1 MCDRKI
7 KCIERVAIGMVLLG
21 LILLLAGCWST
32 EEPPTASEVEDY
44 LKKRYGEEFQV
55 IKQEELPIGSVYNEI
70 EGYQVCPVS
79 NPELTFGVMYFAY
92 NRAPGGSILPE
103 YASMLYSTY
112 EHVILREAIL
122 DWLDRE
128 GWDYEVNYIGDY
140 VFGKGGGKE
149 GPYTTKASI
158 YVHVED
164 IESAREKIA
173 EQLAGVLHVHVEDI
187 ESAREKIAEQLEGV
201 LQELMSP
208 DRKGVQLKNKRY
220 YEVRLLLKDDFGT
233 EKIYLI
239 GGDEELDITK
249 AGLIEEFKE
258 NRH

>member
-32 EEPPTASEVEDY
+32 EEPPTASEVEGY
-44 LKKRYGEEFQV
+44 LKEVVWRGIPSDKTRGAANRFG
-55 IKQEELPIGSVYNEI
+55 ILEI

-79 NPELTFGVMYFAY
+79 NPELIFGVMYLAY
-92 NRAPGGSILPE
+92 NSAPGGSILPE
-103 YASMLYSTY
+103 YASRLESTY
-112 EHVILREAIL
+112 KHVILREAII

-128 GWDYEVNYIGDY
+128 GWDYEVSYIGDY
-140 VFGKGGGKE
+140 VFGKGRHEE
-149 GPYTTKASI
+149 GPYTTKAYI
-158 YVHVED
+158 YIHVED

-173 EQLAGVLHVHVEDI
+173 EQLA
-187 ESAREKIAEQLEGV
+187 GV

-220 YEVRLLLKDDFGT
+220 YEVWLWLKDGSEIET
-233 EKIYLI
+233 INLI
-239 GGDEELDITK
+239 GGGEELDITK
-249 AGLIEEFKE
+249 EGLIEEFKE
-258 NRH
+258 NKH

>member
-7 KCIERVAIGMVLLG
+7 KCIEHVAIGMVLLG

-32 EEPPTASEVEDY
+32 EEPPTASEVEGY
-44 LKKRYGEEFQV
+44 LKKWYGEEFQV
-55 IKQEELPIGSVYNEI
+55 IKQEELPIGEVYYEI

-79 NPELTFGVMYFAY
+79 NPELIFGVMYLAY
-92 NRAPGGSILPE
+92 NSAPGGSILPE
-103 YASMLYSTY
+103 YASRLESTY
-112 EHVILREAIL
+112 QHVILREAII

-140 VFGKGGGKE
+140 VFGKGGGEE

-173 EQLAGVLHVHVEDI
+173 EQLAGVL
-187 ESAREKIAEQLEGV
+187 
-201 LQELMSP
+201 QELMSP

-220 YEVRLLLKDDFGT
+220 YGVRLLLKDGSRT
-233 EKIYLI
+233 EKINLI
-239 GGDEELDITK
+239 GWDKELDLTK
-249 AGLIEEFKE
+249 EGLIEEFK
-258 NRH
+258 RKKP

>member
-128 GWDYEVNYIGDY
+128 GWDYEVSCLGDY
-140 VFGKGGGKE
+140 LFKKGRDEE
-149 GPYTTKASI
+149 GPYTTRANISI
-158 YVHVED
+158 YVED
-164 IESAREKIA
+164 IESGREKIA
-173 EQLAGVLHVHVEDI
+173 EQLA
-187 ESAREKIAEQLEGV
+187 GV

-220 YEVRLLLKDDFGT
+220 YEVWLWLKDDSEIET
-233 EKIYLI
+233 INLI
-239 GGDEELDITK
+239 GGGEELDITK
-249 AGLIEEFKE
+249 EGLIEEFKE

>member
-55 IKQEELPIGSVYNEI
+55 LKQEELPSGSVYNDI

-79 NPELTFGVMYFAY
+79 NPELTFCVMYLAY

-103 YASMLYSTY
+103 YVSMLNSSY
-112 EHVILREAIL
+112 EHVILREAII
-122 DWLDRE
+122 DWLDKE
-128 GWDYEVNYIGDY
+128 GWDYEVSYFADY
-140 VFGKGGGKE
+140 VFDNRRYEE
-149 GPYTTKASI
+149 GPYVTMADI
-158 YVHVED
+158 DVQVDD

-173 EQLAGVLHVHVEDI
+173 EQLA
-187 ESAREKIAEQLEGV
+187 GV

-220 YEVRLLLKDDFGT
+220 YEVWLLLKDDSAA

-239 GGDEELDITK
+239 GVDEELDLTK
-249 AGLIEEFKE
+249 EGLIEEFKK
-258 NRH
+258 NKLY

>member
-32 EEPPTASEVEDY
+32 EEPPTASEVEGY
-44 LKKRYGEEFQV
+44 LKKWYGEEFQV

-79 NPELTFGVMYFAY
+79 NPELIFGVMYLAY
-92 NRAPGGSILPE
+92 NSAPGGSILPE

-112 EHVILREAIL
+112 ENVILREAIL

-128 GWDYEVNYIGDY
+128 GWDYEVSYFADY
-140 VFGKGGGKE
+140 VFDNRRYKE
-149 GPYTTKASI
+149 GPYVTMADI
-158 YVHVED
+158 DVQVED
-164 IESAREKIA
+164 IESGREKMA
-173 EQLAGVLHVHVEDI
+173 EQLA
-187 ESAREKIAEQLEGV
+187 GV

-220 YEVRLLLKDDFGT
+220 YEVWLLLKDDSAA

-249 AGLIEEFKE
+249 EGLIEEFKK
-258 NRH
+258 NKRY

>member
-32 EEPPTASEVEDY
+32 EEPPTASEVEGY
-44 LKKRYGEEFQV
+44 LKKWYGEEFQV
-55 IKQEELPIGSVYNEI
+55 IKQEELPIGEVYYDI

-79 NPELTFGVMYFAY
+79 NPELIFGVMYLAY
-92 NRAPGGSILPE
+92 NSAPGGSILPE
-103 YASMLYSTY
+103 YASRLESTY
-112 EHVILREAIL
+112 DHVILREAII

-173 EQLAGVLHVHVEDI
+173 EQLA
-187 ESAREKIAEQLEGV
+187 GV

>member
-21 LILLLAGCWST
+21 VILLLAGCWST

-128 GWDYEVNYIGDY
+128 GWDYEVTYIGSYLFD
-140 VFGKGGGKE
+140 KGRHEE
-149 GPYTTKASI
+149 GPYTTKAHI
-158 YVHVED
+158 YIQVED
-164 IESAREKIA
+164 IESAREKMA
-173 EQLAGVLHVHVEDI
+173 EQLA
-187 ESAREKIAEQLEGV
+187 GV

-208 DRKGVQLKNKRY
+208 DRKGVQFKNKRSY
-220 YEVRLLLKDDFGT
+220 QVWLVLRDDSAA
-233 EKIYLI
+233 EEINLI
-239 GGDEELDITK
+239 GGGEELDITK
-249 AGLIEEFKE
+249 EGLIEEFKK
-258 NRH
+258 NKLY

>member
-32 EEPPTASEVEDY
+32 EEPPTASEVEGY
-44 LKKRYGEEFQV
+44 LKKWYGEEFQV

-79 NPELTFGVMYFAY
+79 NPELIFGVMYLAY
-92 NRAPGGSILPE
+92 NSAPGGSILPE
-103 YASMLYSTY
+103 YASRLESTY
-112 EHVILREAIL
+112 EHVILREAII

-128 GWDYEVNYIGDY
+128 GWDYEVSCLGDY
-140 VFGKGGGKE
+140 LFKKGRDEE
-149 GPYTTKASI
+149 GPYTTRANISI
-158 YVHVED
+158 YVED

-173 EQLAGVLHVHVEDI
+173 EQLA
-187 ESAREKIAEQLEGV
+187 GV

-220 YEVRLLLKDDFGT
+220 YEVWLLLKDDSAA

-249 AGLIEEFKE
+249 EGLIEEFKK
-258 NRH
+258 NKRY

>member
-32 EEPPTASEVEDY
+32 EEPPTASEVEGY
-44 LKKRYGEEFQV
+44 LKKWYGEEFQV
-55 IKQEELPIGSVYNEI
+55 IKQEELPIGEVYYDI

-79 NPELTFGVMYFAY
+79 NPELIFGVMYLAY
-92 NRAPGGSILPE
+92 NSAPGGSILPE
-103 YASMLYSTY
+103 YASRLESTY
-112 EHVILREAIL
+112 DHVILREAII

-158 YVHVED
+158 Y
-164 IESAREKIA
+164 
-173 EQLAGVLHVHVEDI
+173 VHVEDI

>member
-21 LILLLAGCWST
+21 VILLLAGCWST
-32 EEPPTASEVEDY
+32 EEPPTASEVEGY
-44 LKKRYGEEFQV
+44 LKKWYGEEFQV

-79 NPELTFGVMYFAY
+79 NPELIFGVMYLAY
-92 NRAPGGSILPE
+92 NSAPGGSILPE
-103 YASMLYSTY
+103 YASRLESTY
-112 EHVILREAIL
+112 EHVILREAII

-128 GWDYEVNYIGDY
+128 GWDYEVSCLGDY
-140 VFGKGGGKE
+140 LFKKGRDEE
-149 GPYTTKASI
+149 GPYTTRANISI
-158 YVHVED
+158 YVED

-173 EQLAGVLHVHVEDI
+173 EQLA
-187 ESAREKIAEQLEGV
+187 GV

-220 YEVRLLLKDDFGT
+220 YEVWLWLKDGSEIET
-233 EKIYLI
+233 INLI
-239 GGDEELDITK
+239 GGGEELDITK
-249 AGLIEEFKE
+249 EGLIEEFKE

>member
-32 EEPPTASEVEDY
+32 EEPPTASEVEGY
-44 LKKRYGEEFQV
+44 LKKWYGEEFQV

-79 NPELTFGVMYFAY
+79 NPELIFGVMYLAY
-92 NRAPGGSILPE
+92 NSAPGGSILPE
-103 YASMLYSTY
+103 YASRLESTY
-112 EHVILREAIL
+112 QHVILREAII

-128 GWDYEVNYIGDY
+128 GWDYEVSYIADY
-140 VFGKGGGKE
+140 VFDNRMGKE
-149 GPYTTKASI
+149 GPYTTKAYISI
-158 YVHVED
+158 YVED
-164 IESAREKIA
+164 IESGREKIA
-173 EQLAGVLHVHVEDI
+173 EQLA
-187 ESAREKIAEQLEGV
+187 GV

-220 YEVRLLLKDDFGT
+220 YEVWLWLKDDSEIET
-233 EKIYLI
+233 INLI
-239 GGDEELDITK
+239 GGSEELDITK
-249 AGLIEEFKE
+249 EGLIEEFKK
-258 NRH
+258 NKLY